1 MVMTKDINEKKLTA
15 ASLCKW
21 LRQSITESDRAEMA
35 VKIAKRVLQ
44 KKETVSYGDLCED
57 VGIPRTCVV
66 KSFPYLDQ
74 INNGSSEIASV
85 LLSVLVVRQGD
96 KIPGDGFFKKAEY
109 RWGNKFNPEKQSR
122 REFFRAE
129 CQQVYDAVCRG
140 KSK

>member
-1 MVMTKDINEKKLTA
+1 MTKEINEKKLTA

-44 KKETVSYGDLCED
+44 EKETVSYGNLCEH
-57 VGIPRTCVV
+57 VGIPRNRVV
-66 KSFPYLDQ
+66 KSFWYLDQ
-74 INNGSSEIASV
+74 INNGSSHLASV

-96 KIPGDGFFKKAEY
+96 KIPGNGFFDKAKY
-109 RWGNKFNPEKQSR
+109 RWNNKFNPEKQSR
-122 REFFRAE
+122 RAFFRAE
-129 CQQVYDAVCRG
+129 CQQVYEAVCKG